1 MKINLE
7 DKLTRDIS
15 TIAIN
20 GKEFKVNKT
29 KNAVLKVLALLDE
42 GDSAENIDKA
52 VELLV
57 GAEFVSEMNELSF
70 SDYKTAF
77 IGVMAAAMDM
87 TFEDAKARFD
97 SAQTP

>member
-1 MKINLE
+1 MKINLD

-87 TFEDAKARFD
+87 TFEDAKERFD

>member
-1 MKINLE
+1 MKINLD
-7 DKLTRDIS
+7 DKLTSDIS

-70 SDYKTAF
+70 GDYKTAF